1 MKILF
6 VDCCVSQRGAASRTA
21 RLCGA
26 FLDAAKENGVE
37 TEHLELGTLRLEPFT
52 VPMLDAR
59 DALFEAGRFDDETYA
74 LARQFRDAD
83 GIVVGAPF
91 WDLSFPA
98 QLRIYLEH
106 VSANGVTYYYDEHG
120 PHGNCRAPWLVYLTS
135 GGDFER
141 EGSLGVEY
149 WRQLC
154 GMYGIG
160 QFRSVFAGG
169 LDAEPARAEMLL
181 NEACEKA
188 AALAGELT
196 RSGT

>member
-1 MKILF
+1 MKILYI
-6 VDCCVSQRGAASRTA
+6 DCCISQRGEASSTA

-26 FLDAAKENGVE
+26 FLAAAEKTAGVR
-37 TEHLELGTLRLEPFT
+37 TERLDLGGLRLEPFT
-52 VPMLDAR
+52 VPMLNAR
-59 DALFEAGRFDDETYA
+59 DGLFQAGRFDDETYA

-106 VSANGVTYYYDEHG
+106 VSANGVTYYYDERG
-120 PHGNCRAPWLVYLTS
+120 PHGNCRARWLTYLTS
-135 GGDFER
+135 GGDFEHA
-141 EGSLGVEY
+141 GSLGVEY

-160 QFRSVFAGG
+160 QYRSVFAGG
-169 LDAEPARAEMLL
+169 LDADPARAETLL
-181 NEACEKA
+181 AEACEKA
-188 AALAGELT
+188 GALAEELT
-196 RSGT
+196 RQP